1 MPLSRPYGVTRP
13 VVGQMFHV
21 KHWLWCRWCFGR
33 RRPRPPARLG
43 DLASLGTASRS
54 PPVPSGPSGAL
65 HTGDTWCARGR
76 RPARSPSALRAFG
89 SARRLEARP
98 DPATAHGHRG
108 QTQGAGRPRRALRSL
123 RRPPHRRHLVCWRVA
138 GRTPPPPIG
147 TESGSS
153 LEVFNQSPYPSIGIS
168 IPYGDR
174 NCVIPS
180 NHRQNS
186 DICGAKC

>member
-1 MPLSRPYGVTRP
+1 MTGFLSIEERRG
-13 VVGQMFHV
+13 
-21 KHWLWCRWCFGR
+21 GR
-33 RRPRPPARLG
+33 LFQTY
-43 DLASLGTASRS
+43 SL
-54 PPVPSGPSGAL
+54 L
-65 HTGDTWCARGR
+65 LNL
-76 RPARSPSALRAFG
+76 LR
-89 SARRLEARP
+89 SARISSNIHFPPKRVDIFHPYRCH
-98 DPATAHGHRG
+98 AHGHRG
-108 QTQGAGRPRRALRSL
+108 QTQGAGGPRRALRSL

-138 GRTPPPPIG
+138 GRTSPPPIG

-180 NHRQNS
+180 SHRQNS

>member
-21 KHWLWCRWCFGR
+21 KHCLWRRSCSGR
-33 RRPRPPARLG
+33 RRDRLWG
-43 DLASLGTASRS
+43 RAA
-54 PPVPSGPSGAL
+54 V
-65 HTGDTWCARGR
+65 CAGGR
-76 RPARSPSALRAFG
+76 RPAREPSAPRAFG
-89 SARRLEARP
+89 SARRLVVRP
-98 DPATAHGHRG
+98 GPATAHRHRD
-108 QTQGAGRPRRALRSL
+108 QALRSL

-180 NHRQNS
+180 SHRQNS

>member
-33 RRPRPPARLG
+33 RR
-43 DLASLGTASRS
+43 
-54 PPVPSGPSGAL
+54 AL
-65 HTGDTWCARGR
+65 LWGRVAVCAGGR